1 MKGHSNDKWN
11 DRADEE
17 ANCRRNAISMIIIKN
32 SYSKYHYQMQYFNIN
47 IDMNPRS
54 FLKKM
59 NNVYTHKEFEKLNRN
74 KELAEGNIDQKM
86 LLMKNIEKKGKVQQN
101 TETSKIIIS
110 KHLILRS

>member
-1 MKGHSNDKWN
+1 
-11 DRADEE
+11 
-17 ANCRRNAISMIIIKN
+17 
-32 SYSKYHYQMQYFNIN
+32 
-47 IDMNPRS
+47 MNPRS

-101 TETSKIIIS
+101 TETLKIIIS
-110 KHLILRS
+110 KHLISRS